1 MEYREGDSDEAAQG
15 SGAELRIKAA
25 SMAERLEKTANE
37 MAQRGYELVTF
48 SVTNSTKAIAVFSI
62 GKTD

>member
-1 MEYREGDSDEAAQG
+1 
-15 SGAELRIKAA
+15 
-25 SMAERLEKTANE
+25 MAERLEKTANE

>member
-1 MEYREGDSDEAAQG
+1 
-15 SGAELRIKAA
+15 
-25 SMAERLEKTANE
+25 MAERLEKTANE

-62 GKTD
+62 GKID